1 MKHKWG
7 RVDKRAADRFFHDAK
22 LDAFCG
28 SNDSIMTV
36 LRDDHIH
43 VLTFD
48 SSIQIMLNN
57 NDKIEVALFGVETSH
72 YRRTVEIN
80 ADKIVT

>member
-1 MKHKWG
+1 
-7 RVDKRAADRFFHDAK
+7 
-22 LDAFCG
+22 
-28 SNDSIMTV
+28 MTV